1 MKGRP
6 TGMLLL
12 MLAGWLDPTEDWV
25 RCPLDGD
32 CIDLPA
38 PDGYN
43 HGMGLFCPPQST
55 GPA

>member
-1 MKGRP
+1 
-6 TGMLLL
+6 MLLL